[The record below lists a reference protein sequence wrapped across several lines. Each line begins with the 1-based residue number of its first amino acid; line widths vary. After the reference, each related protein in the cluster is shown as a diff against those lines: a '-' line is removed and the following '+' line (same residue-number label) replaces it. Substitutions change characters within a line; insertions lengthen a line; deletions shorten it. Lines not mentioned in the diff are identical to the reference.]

1 MRKDC
6 KLALRMLLKYPG
18 LTIARRVGRSPS
30 RSASAQGGTTSWAVF
45 MAPVIPL
52 PGGHRIVTIDM
63 QNTLTNAPEP
73 RVRSATSSN
82 GRRELRTIDGLGAYR
97 EDTRNVT
104 GSIPVTP

>member
-1 MRKDC
+1 MPQDC
-6 KLALRMLLKYPG
+6 KLALRMLLKYLG
-18 LTIARRVGRSPS
+18 LTIAGGLALAVAIGIGAGWYDVMGR
-30 RSASAQGGTTSWAVF
+30 F

-73 RVRSATSSN
+73 RVVRDFLEW
-82 GRRELRTIDGLGAYR
+82 RRELRTIDGLGAYR